1 MTVDFPYFC
10 GNYTETATKALQ
22 EHTGKFNSNGST
34 RLQGETVTSQGG
46 TRDLATNRTS
56 ATARELGPTEL
67 YSDSLVIRKI
77 IVQQGLICACTL
89 IVVYKVLYAYK

>member
-1 MTVDFPYFC
+1 MTVPPATVTVDFPYFC

-46 TRDLATNRTS
+46 TRDLATNW
-56 ATARELGPTEL
+56 TEL
-67 YSDSLVIRKI
+67 QQQHENL
-77 IVQQGLICACTL
+77 VQQSFILTHL
-89 IVVYKVLYAYK
+89 